1 MARNI
6 GRPVPVTPAT
16 GLHDAQVQRDR
27 KTVIIP
33 SGKTVAGAER
43 LSVGPGT
50 RIVDLAFEKTEYGTD
65 EGGAPLPTGETVLC
79 WSVGQC
85 IVAPVANPL
94 DQPCTY
100 FQRIWIPGPFLLD
113 RYQYGLI
120 AEGTASDGALW
131 VNVFDEA
138 TGVEYRDSRAMALH
152 DGVPQGCVDLY
163 CGVGVDFSVHKTVLI
178 PAAGWA
184 WAGITVDTDSSAGIL
199 TPGIDYF
206 DAGEV
211 RCVGRGG
218 RKSVGFSAGF
228 AEMSDMFVVPYRSGP
243 AVYLHGT
250 LL

>member
-1 MARNI
+1 MPTRGI
-6 GRPVPVTPAT
+6 GRPTPVVPA
-16 GLHDAQVQRDR
+16 GGMHDADVQRGR
-27 KTVIIP
+27 KTVVVP
-33 SGKTVAGAER
+33 SGRTIAGAER
-43 LSVGPGT
+43 LSVGQGT
-50 RIVDLAFEKTEYGTD
+50 RIVDLTFEKTEYGTD
-65 EGGAPLPTGETVLC
+65 EGGAPLPTGEMTLC

-100 FQRIWIPGPFLLD
+100 FQRIYIPGPFLLD

-120 AEGTASDGALW
+120 ADGTASDGALW
-131 VNVFDEA
+131 VNVFAET
-138 TGVEYRDSRAMALH
+138 TGTEYGDSRAMALH

-163 CGVGVDFSVHKTVLI
+163 CGVGVDFSVHKTVLF
-178 PAAGWA
+178 PQGWV

-199 TPGIDYF
+199 MPGIDYF

-218 RKSVGFSAGF
+218 RKTVGFSGGF
-228 AEMSDMFVVPYRSGP
+228 AEMTDMFVVPFRNSP